1 MSRAAAENSPNPFG
15 RLLTAAL
22 IPANDLTVW
31 TPALDAPP
39 DRTAPT
45 ARQTPSSPESPPS
58 PPIQPASESPR
69 RYEPD
74 EPGQMLKSLQWEL
87 NRIQRTVRH
96 TLQSK
101 LQGLVGQSLSS
112 LNENRELASSI
123 QKMLDTHSLRIRC
136 PQCGHAS
143 ILRVSPRKGM
153 PGGAFV
159 LDHTIDGK
167 RTFHGGSSSVPPIQL
182 TAKPERKATAAAKT
196 RAQPATAGTP
206 ETKVG

>member
-1 MSRAAAENSPNPFG
+1 M
-15 RLLTAAL
+15 
-22 IPANDLTVW
+22 
-31 TPALDAPP
+31 DAPP

-45 ARQTPSSPESPPS
+45 DRQTPENPESTPGPQIS
-58 PPIQPASESPR
+58 PTAESLR
-69 RYEPD
+69 CQELA

-87 NRIQRTVRH
+87 NRIQRTVRQ

-196 RAQPATAGTP
+196 QAQPAAAGTP